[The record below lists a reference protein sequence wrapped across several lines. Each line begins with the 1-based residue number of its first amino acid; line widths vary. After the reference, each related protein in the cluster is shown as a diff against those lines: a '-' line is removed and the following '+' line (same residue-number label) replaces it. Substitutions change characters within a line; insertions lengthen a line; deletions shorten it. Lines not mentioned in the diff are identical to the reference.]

1 MGHTAL
7 EAPDPAL
14 PPPHRNHLLA
24 LDGLRGVAAL
34 AVVVYHRR
42 WWIADDSDF
51 IQHAYLAVDFF
62 FMLSGLVVALAYEQ
76 RLIERRLSLR
86 SFALLRVI
94 RLYPM
99 ILIGAVL
106 GAAWLC
112 LQALT
117 HHVPGDILR
126 TAAAFPFAALLV
138 PIPPALFPL
147 PFALNEPSWSL
158 FFEVVANL
166 AFAACVPWLRGR
178 ALGVVVLLFG
188 IAMIATSLGFDGLN
202 AGWKWGELHAGF
214 VRVGF
219 AFFAGVGLYRL
230 RKTKHWPALAL
241 PFPLLSVVLIAA
253 LLPSLLPGAAN
264 AAYDLAMTMLVFPAI
279 IVLASNDRA
288 AGRWNGVMRVSG
300 ELSYPLY
307 ITHFPLLALSEALL
321 WRLHLPNAAMLA
333 LSVGIAM
340 VAALVF
346 ARAFD
351 VPVRKWLN
359 RKFGRRG

>member
-1 MGHTAL
+1 MAQTAP
-7 EAPDPAL
+7 EAADRPL
-14 PPPHRNHLLA
+14 PPPHRHHLLA

-42 WWIADDSDF
+42 WWVADDSDF
-51 IQHAYLAVDFF
+51 LQHAYLAVDFF

-76 RLIERRLSLR
+76 RLVERRLSFR
-86 SFALLRVI
+86 GFALLRVI

-99 ILIGAVL
+99 IVVGALL
-106 GAAWLC
+106 GAAWMC
-112 LQALT
+112 LHGLT
-117 HHVPGDILR
+117 RDDPAEIAR

-158 FFEVVANL
+158 FFEVAANL
-166 AFAACVPWLRGR
+166 LFAACVPWLRGR
-178 ALGVVVLLFG
+178 ALGVVILLFG
-188 IAMIATSLGFDGLN
+188 VAMVATASSYDGLN
-202 AGWKWGELHAGF
+202 AGWKWGELPAGF

-230 RKTKHWPALAL
+230 RGTRHWPALAL
-241 PFPLLSVVLIAA
+241 PFPLLALLLTAA
-253 LLPSLLPGAAN
+253 LLPSLLPGGAN
-264 AAYDLAMTMLVFPAI
+264 AAYDLAMTMLVFPAL

-321 WRLHLPNAAMLA
+321 WRLHLPNLAMLG
-333 LSVGIAM
+333 LSVAIAA

-351 VPVRKWLN
+351 VPVRKWLS
-359 RKFGRRG
+359 RKVGRRG